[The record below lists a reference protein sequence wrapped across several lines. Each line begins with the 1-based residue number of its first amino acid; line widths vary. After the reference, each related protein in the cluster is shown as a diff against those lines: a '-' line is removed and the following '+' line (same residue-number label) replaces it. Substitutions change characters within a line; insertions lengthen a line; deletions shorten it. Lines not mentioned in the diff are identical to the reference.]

1 MTEEED
7 VKQQIMNAAKEVQ
20 ELTQKALRHNQ
31 KIMFGK
37 HDLTS

>member
-7 VKQQIMNAAKEVQ
+7 VKQKIMNAAKQVQ
-20 ELTQKALRHNQ
+20 ELTQQALRHNQ

-37 HDLTS
+37 QDPSG